1 MRRFI
6 KSFLIFSCPLIF
18 VAIISEISL
27 RNIPNDYMLKSEYL
41 NKNCSEIETL
51 ILGNSHAYR
60 GFNPKYFSD
69 KTFNAANVSQSMEYD
84 FMIFQKHQK
93 EFQNLKN
100 IVLTISYN
108 SYFSKLKMGGSS
120 WRVKNYNIYFG
131 FNPFMD
137 FELSSNNLKYN
148 LDRLKK
154 FYLNQKSSIKCDA
167 QGYAPFQGTIEDEKF
182 EESCVD
188 ASQRHH
194 KKNNLYLQENIKY
207 VSHIAD
213 FCEKENIN
221 LTLITPPMSQC
232 YKSKLK
238 DNQIIEMTRLS
249 DSIAST
255 YRTCRYLNMMDDIVF
270 NRNDFHNADHLNDNG
285 ATKLSIKVNKLFLQK
300 NNKILIQ

>member
-1 MRRFI
+1 MRRFT
-6 KSFLIFSCPLIF
+6 KSLLFFFCPIIL
-18 VAIISEISL
+18 VAIISEILL
-27 RNIPNDYMLKSEYL
+27 RDIPNDYTLKSEYL

-69 KTFNAANVSQSMEYD
+69 QTFNAANVSQSMEYD
-84 FMIFQKHQK
+84 FMIFQKYQK

-108 SYFSKLKMGGSS
+108 SYFNKLKMGGSS
-120 WRVKNYNIYFG
+120 WRVKNYNLYFG

-148 LDRLKK
+148 LDRLIK
-154 FYLNQKSSIKCDA
+154 FYLSHKSSIKCDA

-194 KKNNLYLQENIKY
+194 KKNDLYLQENISY
-207 VSHIAD
+207 IGDIAD
-213 FCEKENIN
+213 FCVKENIN
-221 LTLITPPMSQC
+221 LILITPPMSEC

-238 DNQIIEMTRLS
+238 ESQITEMTRLS
-249 DSIAST
+249 DSIASIHK
-255 YRTCRYLNMMDDIVF
+255 TCKYLNMMDDVEF
-270 NRNDFHNADHLNDNG
+270 NRNDFHNADHMNDNG
-285 ATKLSIKVNKLFLQK
+285 ASKLSLKVNKFLSAK
-300 NNKILIQ
+300 K